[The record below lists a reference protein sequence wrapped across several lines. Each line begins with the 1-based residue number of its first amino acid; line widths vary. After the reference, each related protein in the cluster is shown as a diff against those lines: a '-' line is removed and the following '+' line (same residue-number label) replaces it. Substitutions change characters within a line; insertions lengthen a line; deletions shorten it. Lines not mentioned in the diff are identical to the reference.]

1 MAVMLKHFR
10 KAEQGNVAIVFALS
24 LVPMTAFAGA
34 AVDYSR
40 AGSVRNKLQTATDA
54 AALGAAVSTN
64 VSTDQQ
70 RTVLAESLFKANGI
84 SGSSVYATM
93 VGGKVIVTAA
103 VTVKTTMMSL
113 MQVPQIEVGTRS
125 VAARAL
131 PGPPACVLALN
142 KTVSGAISFSGTT
155 DFKAV
160 GCTVHS
166 NSRSSQGI
174 SVSGVATVA
183 SGGLCSAG
191 GVSTNTTLTPE
202 PRTNC
207 PQISDPF
214 RNLVS
219 PVTTGCT
226 YANNVQVQPNEQK
239 TLSPGIYCSGLSIKG
254 GATLQ
259 AGMYVIKGPLIINSQ
274 AVVTGTGVTFY
285 LTGSQAGFTIA
296 AGAALSL
303 EAPKTGDYGGILI
316 FQDRTANSGATN
328 TLNGSAGTKLVGAI
342 YTASQTVSV
351 SGGSGFGQQS
361 PLMPIIADQIKFSGS
376 MTANADVTGF
386 NMAAPLP
393 KAGSEA
399 RLTE

>member
-1 MAVMLKHFR
+1 MAVMLKRFR

-24 LVPMTAFAGA
+24 LVPMTAFTGA

-40 AGSVRNKLQTATDA
+40 AGSLRNKLQTATDA

-70 RTVLAESLFKANGI
+70 RTALAESLFKANGI

-93 VGGKVIVTAA
+93 VGGKVVVTAA

-113 MQVPQIEVGTRS
+113 MQVPQIEVGARS

-166 NSRSSQGI
+166 NSRSPQGI
-174 SVSGVATVA
+174 SVSGVATVVA
-183 SGGLCSAG
+183 GGLCSAG

-239 TLSPGIYCSGLSIKG
+239 TLSPGIYCNGLSIKG
-254 GATLQ
+254 GAALQ

-274 AVVTGTGVTFY
+274 AAVTGTGVTFY
-285 LTGSQAGFTIA
+285 LTGSQAGFTIN

-316 FQDRTANSGATN
+316 FQDRASNTGATN

-342 YTASQTVSV
+342 YTATQTVSV

>member
-1 MAVMLKHFR
+1 MAVMLKRFR

-40 AGSVRNKLQTATDA
+40 AGSLRNKLQTATDA

-70 RTVLAESLFKANGI
+70 RTALAESLFKANGI

-93 VGGKVIVTAA
+93 VGGKVVVTAA
-103 VTVKTTMMSL
+103 VAVKTTMMSL

-125 VAARAL
+125 VAAHAL

-142 KTVSGAISFSGTT
+142 NTVSGAISFSGTT

-166 NSRSSQGI
+166 NSRSLQGI
-174 SVSGVATVA
+174 SVSGVATVFA
-183 SGGLCSAG
+183 GGLCSAG

-219 PVTTGCT
+219 PSQRDAPTPMTFRFS
-226 YANNVQVQPNEQK
+226 QVSRRRSHP
-239 TLSPGIYCSGLSIKG
+239 
-254 GATLQ
+254 A
-259 AGMYVIKGPLIINSQ
+259 
-274 AVVTGTGVTFY
+274 F
-285 LTGSQAGFTIA
+285 IA
-296 AGAALSL
+296 AACPSRA
-303 EAPKTGDYGGILI
+303 
-316 FQDRTANSGATN
+316 
-328 TLNGSAGTKLVGAI
+328 V
-342 YTASQTVSV
+342 
-351 SGGSGFGQQS
+351 
-361 PLMPIIADQIKFSGS
+361 
-376 MTANADVTGF
+376 
-386 NMAAPLP
+386 LP
-393 KAGSEA
+393 SSRAFM
-399 RLTE
+399 

>member
-1 MAVMLKHFR
+1 MLKRFHT
-10 KAEQGNVAIVFALS
+10 AEQGNVAIVFALT
-24 LVPMTAFAGA
+24 LLPMTAFAGA
-34 AVDYSR
+34 ALDYSR
-40 AGSVRNKLQTATDA
+40 AGAARNKLQTATDA
-54 AALGAAVSTN
+54 SALGAAVATN

-70 RTVLAESLFKANGI
+70 RIAFAEALFKANEIPGASASAAI
-84 SGSSVYATM
+84 
-93 VGGKVIVTAA
+93 VGGKVVVTARA
-103 VTVKTTMMSL
+103 TVKTTAMSL
-113 MQVPQIEVGTRS
+113 MQVPQMEVGARS
-125 VAARAL
+125 VAARAT

-142 KTVSGAISFSGTT
+142 KTVSGAVSFSGTT

-174 SVSGVATVA
+174 SVSGAATVA
-183 SGGLCSAG
+183 AGGFCSAG
-191 GVSTNTTLTPE
+191 GVSTTTPLTPE

-207 PQISDPF
+207 PQLSDPF
-214 RNLVS
+214 RNLAS

-259 AGMYVIKGPLIINSQ
+259 AGVYVIKGPLTINSQ
-274 AVVTGTGVTFY
+274 AAVTGTGVTFY
-285 LTGSQAGFTIA
+285 LTGSQAGFTIN

-303 EAPKTGDYGGILI
+303 EAPKTGDYGGLLI
-316 FQDRTANSGATN
+316 FQDRTANAGATN

-342 YTASQTVSV
+342 YTATQTVSV

-376 MTANADVTGF
+376 MTANADVSGF

-393 KAGSEA
+393 QAGSEA
-399 RLTE
+399 RLTG

>member
-1 MAVMLKHFR
+1 MLKRFR

-40 AGSVRNKLQTATDA
+40 AGSLRNKLQTATDA

-70 RTVLAESLFKANGI
+70 RTALAESLFKANGI

-93 VGGKVIVTAA
+93 VGGKVVVTAA
-103 VTVKTTMMSL
+103 VAGKTTMMSL

-166 NSRSSQGI
+166 NSRSPQGI
-174 SVSGVATVA
+174 SVSGVATVVA
-183 SGGLCSAG
+183 GGLCSAG
-191 GVSTNTTLTPE
+191 GVSTNTVLTPE

-214 RNLVS
+214 RNLIS

-226 YANNVQVQPNEQK
+226 YANNVQVQPSEQK

-259 AGMYVIKGPLIINSQ
+259 PGMYVIKGPLIINSQ

-296 AGAALSL
+296 AGATLSL

-316 FQDRTANSGATN
+316 FQDRTANTSATN

-342 YTASQTVSV
+342 YTATQTVSV

-361 PLMPIIADQIKFSGS
+361 PLMPLIADQIKFSGS

>member
-1 MAVMLKHFR
+1 MAVMLRRFHE
-10 KAEQGNVAIVFALS
+10 AEQGSVAIVFALA
-24 LVPMTAFAGA
+24 LLPMTALAGA

-40 AGSVRNKLQTATDA
+40 AGSTRNKLQTATDT

-70 RTVLAESLFKANGI
+70 RTALAESLFKANGI

-93 VGGKVIVTAA
+93 VGGKVVVTAA

-166 NSRSSQGI
+166 NSRSPQGI
-174 SVSGVATVA
+174 SVSGVATVS

-191 GVSTNTTLTPE
+191 GISTNTTLTPE
-202 PRTNC
+202 PRINC

-226 YANNVQVQPNEQK
+226 YANNVQVQPSEQK

-259 AGMYVIKGPLIINSQ
+259 PGMYVIKGPLTLNSQ
-274 AVVTGTGVTFY
+274 AAVTGTGVTFY
-285 LTGSQAGFTIA
+285 LTGSQAGFTIN
-296 AGAALSL
+296 AGAALTL

>member
-1 MAVMLKHFR
+1 MLKRFR
-10 KAEQGNVAIVFALS
+10 KAEQGNVAIVFAF

-40 AGSVRNKLQTATDA
+40 AGSLRNKLQTATDA

-70 RTVLAESLFKANGI
+70 RIALAESLFKANGI

-93 VGGKVIVTAA
+93 VGGKVVVTAA
-103 VTVKTTMMSL
+103 VAVKTTMMSL

-142 KTVSGAISFSGTT
+142 NTVSGAISFSGTT

-166 NSRSSQGI
+166 NSRSPQGI
-174 SVSGVATVA
+174 SVSGVATVVA
-183 SGGLCSAG
+183 GGLCSAG
-191 GVSTNTTLTPE
+191 VVSTNTTLTPE

-274 AVVTGTGVTFY
+274 AAVTGTGVTFY

-316 FQDRTANSGATN
+316 FQDRASNTGATN

-342 YTASQTVSV
+342 YTATQTVSV